1 MTKIPKVFREKKKIQ
16 IQRIRNQNYIRLLNG
31 NNGSLKTVMEA
42 TSDAVKSNTP

>member
-16 IQRIRNQNYIRLLNG
+16 TQRIRNQNYIQLLNG

-42 TSDAVKSNTP
+42 RSDAVKRNIA